1 MKAETPPKIG
11 AHRGRGVPLSRMSD
25 GGASFADRALAAVL
39 DLAGEGALLFEGE
52 GLACRA
58 ASARAAEVLGLARDA
73 VAGRSRDDLLAAL
86 IPGDDATTRALAA
99 LRSVAPAETRRETL
113 ALKGD
118 PPRVLSWTTA
128 PILSAGAD
136 TDTAA
141 PVGRVDLLAD
151 HTVEA
156 LLREELERAHAK
168 MASTSVVDELT
179 GLANRKHFEHEI
191 DREHRR
197 SQRAWASYAIARIDV
212 DGMAALN
219 DALGRETGDA
229 LLRKIGQTLKEA
241 RREYDL
247 VARWENDELA
257 VLLPVIDERSVK
269 TVLAR
274 SLAAMRDAARSV
286 AGREVTFC
294 AGVALWI
301 PPSVESG
308 SDIVERAGLALR
320 AARIMGAGHVEIDAR
335 LVEWKDDP
343 GAG

>member
-1 MKAETPPKIG
+1 
-11 AHRGRGVPLSRMSD
+11 MSD
-25 GGASFADRALAAVL
+25 GGATFADRALAAVL
-39 DLAGEGALLFEGE
+39 DLAGEGALLFEGG

-73 VAGRSRDDLLAAL
+73 VAGRSRDELLAAL
-86 IPGDDATTRALAA
+86 IPGDEATVRALAA
-99 LRSVAPAETRRETL
+99 LRSVTPSETRRETL

-128 PILSAGAD
+128 PILSADAGDGD
-136 TDTAA
+136 TDTLV
-141 PVGRVDLLAD
+141 PIGRVELFVD

-156 LLREELERAHAK
+156 LLREELERAYLK
-168 MASTSVVDELT
+168 MASTAVVDELT
-179 GLANRKHFEHEI
+179 GLANRKHFDHEI

-212 DGMAALN
+212 DGMTALN

-257 VLLPVIDERSVK
+257 VLLPAIDERSVK

-294 AGVALWI
+294 AGAALWI

-308 SDIVERAGLALR
+308 ADIVERAGLALR

-335 LVEWKDDP
+335 LIEWKDDP